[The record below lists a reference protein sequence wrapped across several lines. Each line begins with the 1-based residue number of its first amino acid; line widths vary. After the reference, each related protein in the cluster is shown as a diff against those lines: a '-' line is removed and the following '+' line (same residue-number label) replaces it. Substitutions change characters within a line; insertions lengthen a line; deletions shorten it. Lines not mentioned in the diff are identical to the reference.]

1 MKPADLRKLSLPE
14 LEKKVSDLRREWM
27 NLRFQVA
34 RSQVA
39 NSRKIRVIRRD
50 IARVLTIYR
59 EKTGGKMR

>member
-1 MKPADLRKLSLPE
+1 MKPEDLRKLTLPE
-14 LEKKVSDLRREWM
+14 LEKKGSDLRREWM

-39 NSRKIRVIRRD
+39 NSRKIRLIRRD

-59 EKTGGKMR
+59 EKAGGRER

>member
-50 IARVLTIYR
+50 IARALTIYR